1 MNKIKTILGILISI
15 ILLTACEKNAAK
27 MNSKILFQVEYANNA
42 WSIQH
47 DGFMIDS
54 SGNVYS
60 FNTPDP
66 WTYCEINKTI
76 SEADMNTNLLST
88 DSICY
93 TIGRSELLEMLE
105 LLNEAK
111 EGNLTEPANVMAD
124 MGCTEYSGFL
134 FDESSKT
141 YTKILLKQSG
151 DWQILNKNSSA
162 EKLYQRLFDI
172 SLKIRQ

>member
-1 MNKIKTILGILISI
+1 MNTIKTILGILITI
-15 ILLTACEKNAAK
+15 ILFSSCEKNAAK
-27 MNSKILFQVEYANNA
+27 MNSKILFQMEYTNNA
-42 WSIQH
+42 WSVQH

-54 SGNVYS
+54 SGNMYN
-60 FNTPDP
+60 FNMPNP
-66 WTYCEINKTI
+66 WKVCEINKTI

-93 TIGRSELLEMLE
+93 TIERSELLEMLE
-105 LLNEAK
+105 LLYEAK
-111 EGNLTEPANVMAD
+111 DGNLTEPTNVMAD
-124 MGCTEYSGFL
+124 AGSTEYSGFL

-172 SLKIRQ
+172 SLKIR